1 MAIFFPCTIKGG
13 VTWKA
18 DLFPLVTIFI
28 VHVNFFSQQMAKV
41 IYILLYVVIRAV
53 GTGVHVDDVTWR
65 FARLSHLLDAAFH
78 DFCFIKPSN
87 LD

>member
-1 MAIFFPCTIKGG
+1 MLVYFFGQ
-13 VTWKA
+13 
-18 DLFPLVTIFI
+18 L
-28 VHVNFFSQQMAKV
+28 MAKA
-41 IYILLYVVIRAV
+41 ICILLYVAISVVIRAV

-65 FARLSHLLDAAFH
+65 FARLSHPLDAAFH